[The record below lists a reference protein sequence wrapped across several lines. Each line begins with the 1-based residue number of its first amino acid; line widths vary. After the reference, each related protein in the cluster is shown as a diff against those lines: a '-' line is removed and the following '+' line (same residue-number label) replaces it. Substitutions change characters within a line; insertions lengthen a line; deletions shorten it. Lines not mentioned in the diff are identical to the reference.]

1 MQKLLI
7 YFSMAA
13 ALIIGGCSIHQPAV
27 QQGNV
32 LDPEAL
38 AQLKPGLSKRQVKF
52 ILGDPVLADPFH
64 ADRWDYVKKQKPK
77 TKHPTQ
83 KRHTLYFDNDVVS
96 RMEGAGGDLPATT
109 PQEGRYSRVTSAR
122 APPPRAGLPCAAR
135 CLRTYLGSANKPR

>member
-38 AQLKPGLSKRQVKF
+38 AQLKPGLSTRQVKF
-52 ILGDPVLADPFH
+52 IHGDPVLADPFH
-64 ADRWDYVKKQKPK
+64 ADRWDHVNWLKPMAEHA
-77 TKHPTQ
+77 TL
-83 KRHTLYFDNDVVS
+83 KRRTLYFDIDVVS

-109 PQEGRYSRVTSAR
+109 PQEGR
-122 APPPRAGLPCAAR
+122 
-135 CLRTYLGSANKPR
+135 